1 MTLQTTQPEKEQH
14 VDAWE
19 RLGWIWTALFL
30 LSVIVSLFFAL
41 RNGEM
46 EPGSRR
52 LSWLLCAL
60 LLAIHT
66 GVVYF
71 IRQRPDNFRE
81 YQLPLVIY
89 VATLIGTTIWLISL
103 DDAFYFLLFTAYGQI
118 FSLLIMRFAIP
129 AMLILTAAVAVFQA
143 RAEGIA
149 LTWNSPF
156 VIYYVAGSLGGLFM
170 AFWIYAII
178 EQSAQRR
185 ELIKELEQ
193 AQNSL
198 AAAERRE
205 GQLAERQRLAREI
218 HDTLAQGFTSI
229 VMHLEA
235 LEGNLPETSKVAQR
249 HLDMARQTARD
260 NLMAARRVVA
270 DLRPELLEKEPLPQ
284 ALTRVVAGW
293 SQETGIRAQA
303 TCTGHAQ
310 PLHPQ
315 VEVTLLRATQEALTN
330 IRKHARADE
339 VNVTLTYFAEQV
351 MLDVQDNGIGLNQS
365 RLNGAAG
372 QASGHSSGFGLQAMQ
387 ERVTEL
393 NGTLSIESSA
403 DEGTTLVVA
412 IPV

>member
-1 MTLQTTQPEKEQH
+1 MTLQINQPEEKHH

-19 RLGWIWTALFL
+19 RLGWIWTLLFL
-30 LSVIVSLFFAL
+30 LSVLVSLFFAL
-41 RNGEM
+41 RNDRM
-46 EPGSRR
+46 DPDSRR
-52 LSWLLCAL
+52 LSWLLCIL
-60 LLAIHT
+60 LLIIHT

-71 IRQRPDNFRE
+71 IRRRPDNFRE
-81 YQLPLVIY
+81 YQLPLAVY
-89 VATLIGTTIWLISL
+89 VATLLAITIWLISL

-118 FSLLIMRFAIP
+118 FSLLHMRLAIP
-129 AMLILTAAVAVFQA
+129 AMLILTTAVAVSQA

-149 LTWNSPF
+149 LRWSSPF
-156 VIYYVAGSLGGLFM
+156 VIYYVAGSLGGIFM

-178 EQSAQRR
+178 EQSAKRR

-193 AQNSL
+193 TQSNL

-235 LEGNLPETSKVAQR
+235 LEGALPETSEIAQR

-284 ALTRVVAGW
+284 ALERVVSSW
-293 SQETGIRAQA
+293 SQETGIQARANFSGEA
-303 TCTGHAQ
+303 LA
-310 PLHPQ
+310 LHPQ
-315 VEVTLLRATQEALTN
+315 IEVTLLRATQEALSN
-330 IRKHARADE
+330 IRKHAQADE
-339 VNVTLTYFAEQV
+339 VNVTVTYFGEQV
-351 MLDVQDNGIGLNQS
+351 MLDVQDNGIGLSRS

-372 QASGHSSGFGLQAMQ
+372 QASGASSGFGLQAMR
-387 ERVTEL
+387 ERVAQL